1 MYDEVSLLAK
11 ASVRSQPMLLSQLCL
26 FDTKDGG
33 QPPTHGLEVRA
44 RLVAYRK
51 AQL

>member
-11 ASVRSQPMLLSQLCL
+11 ASVRSQPMFLSQLRL

-44 RLVAYRK
+44 RLVAYRE